1 MYTDNLSEKEGREEE
16 NTTVD
21 IYRENKILPVE
32 QNMVSPDLKHSA
44 NTKEMKS
51 WNFIIRKGIFIF
63 KKKYHVQNFFM

>member
-51 WNFIIRKGIFIF
+51 
-63 KKKYHVQNFFM
+63 